1 MTVILGYEIA
11 DDYHE
16 YRYGGGVE
24 KLWECPRCKHD
35 FVFCFHGD
43 PPWPPLSLMCPDCG
57 SESPIPWRKPPMVS
71 WTCQI
76 CGHVQKTSSRCWKSP
91 EKEYK
96 VVFSDVH
103 ETSQELLCSRC
114 FRSAKKDGRGV
125 IDDIGDVFLS
135 AGNVVD
141 EFVDGIRQL
150 FGWGNA
156 AAQQAELEREN
167 QERAKRAKRA
177 KRDFEGFLKKA
188 PQLRA
193 EQERL
198 AEEKKQRAALEAK
211 ARQEELRLLKR
222 QARTA
227 VGLKRMKPTNFE
239 LAVAS
244 LYLKLGY
251 EVYGTPTSGDRG
263 IDLVAIK
270 NKQRIAV

>member
-1 MTVILGYEIA
+1 M
-11 DDYHE
+11 
-16 YRYGGGVE
+16 
-24 KLWECPRCKHD
+24 
-35 FVFCFHGD
+35 
-43 PPWPPLSLMCPDCG
+43 
-57 SESPIPWRKPPMVS
+57 
-71 WTCQI
+71 
-76 CGHVQKTSSRCWKSP
+76 
-91 EKEYK
+91 
-96 VVFSDVH
+96 
-103 ETSQELLCSRC
+103 
-114 FRSAKKDGRGV
+114 